1 MNWRWSLVCLIM
13 FILPGAVALGASP
26 PIDGSNTVDAFS
38 FLFIAILLLGA
49 KISSLIERIGQPAM
63 LGELLLGLVLGNL
76 SLFGVELFDAIK
88 ADPHILFFAELGVI
102 ILLFQIGLESNILE
116 MLKVGPQALRVALI
130 GVLVPFILGAY
141 VAGPLLLPDLPLS
154 VYLMVGGALTA
165 TSVAIAA
172 SIFRD
177 MKKLNTQE
185 ARIILGAAVFDDVL
199 ALIAFS
205 LVMAIGTVGGISGGE
220 IARIFGEAFLFL
232 LGSILVGYYTAPSIG
247 RALSKIS
254 TGVGMKFGLA
264 VTFCLLFSFLAHEAG
279 LSPIIGA
286 FAAGLVLD
294 PVHFR
299 FFKDPEI
306 IEHIRACVSE
316 TDSPVRDNVVKVLE
330 NHSNQHVEDLINP
343 LFHFFTPIFFVLTGM
358 SVQLDALFDPRILLT
373 ALALTVVAVFGKLA
387 AGLGAGRARK
397 FVVGLGMVP
406 RGEVGLVFAMTGFTA
421 GILPSAVFSILVLMV
436 ILTTLITPPL
446 LSYLLKEAVVES
458 ASLRE

>member
-1 MNWRWSLVCLIM
+1 MNRKRSLVSLLL
-13 FILPGAVALGASP
+13 FLLPGAAAVGASL
-26 PIDGSNTVDAFS
+26 PIDASNPVDAFS

-49 KISSLIERIGQPAM
+49 KISSLIERLGQPAM

-76 SLFGVELFDAIK
+76 SLFGIEFFDAVK
-88 ADPHILFFAELGVI
+88 TDPHILFFAELGVI

-116 MLKVGPQALRVALI
+116 MLKVGPQALLVALI
-130 GVLVPFILGAY
+130 GVLVPFVLGAY
-141 VAGPLLLPDLPLS
+141 VAAPLLLPGLPLA

-177 MKKLNTQE
+177 MKKLNSRE

-205 LVMAIGTVGGISGGE
+205 LVIVIGTAGAISGGE
-220 IARIFGEAFLFL
+220 IVRTFGEAFLFL
-232 LGSILVGYYTAPSIG
+232 LGSILVGYYTAPFIG

-254 TGVGMKFGLA
+254 TGVGMKFALA

-306 IEHIRACVSE
+306 IERIGACVSE
-316 TDSPVRDNVVKVLE
+316 TEGPVKDKVIKVLE
-330 NHSNQHVEDLINP
+330 DHSSQHVEDLINP

-358 SVQLDALFDPRILLT
+358 SVQLDALFEPQVLLT
-373 ALALTVVAVFGKLA
+373 ALALTVVAVVGKLA
-387 AGLGAGRARK
+387 AGLGAGSARK

-421 GILPSAVFSILVLMV
+421 GILPPAVFSMLVLMV
-436 ILTTLITPPL
+436 ILTTLMIPPL
-446 LSYLLKEAVVES
+446 LSYLLKRKTS
-458 ASLRE
+458 T